1 MTTNIMIKNKRID
14 TNNKITNLQ
23 INKDCTQKE
32 NIELIKKEKERQKK
46 REETHGPNK
55 NMYLDFSKLI

>member
-1 MTTNIMIKNKRID
+1 MIVCLDYNSYCID
-14 TNNKITNLQ
+14 SDVWVT
-23 INKDCTQKE
+23 DKE
-32 NIELIKKEKERQKK
+32 REELIKKEKERQKK